1 MCQCHPQNAT
11 MVIQF
16 NLSLFSIYYTLFGYV
31 PFRDRRCATRKR
43 KTARKT
49 SFIILSVVSMPL
61 DLILPTPIELIAH
74 AHPSCH
80 MYCRK
85 SREYLSDS
93 MQHRLG
99 GLPYHITNYDS
110 SETFRTDLYKSMQE
124 TNKKIDSLLPS
135 HFTVFYCSN
144 SNRLYL
150 SHFIYKKNKQRSY
163 THLNSK
169 YSTSKN
175 KLSTSCVLCI
185 CVFVCVCSPCHALY
199 VYFCVFKKT
208 SILRP
213 KKKDIFGRTVN
224 DSQCLTAID
233 SWHSRRTF
241 IFY

>member
-93 MQHRLG
+93 TQHRFG

-150 SHFIYKKNKQRSY
+150 SHFIYKKNKQTRISI
-163 THLNSK
+163 LNIQQAK
-169 YSTSKN
+169 INYRR
-175 KLSTSCVLCI
+175 VVY
-185 CVFVCVCSPCHALY
+185 CVFVYLCVCVVRVMLCMYIFVCL
-199 VYFCVFKKT
+199 KKLQFSAQKRKT
-208 SILRP
+208 HLDELWMIH
-213 KKKDIFGRTVN
+213 N
-224 DSQCLTAID
+224 A
-233 SWHSRRTF
+233 
-241 IFY
+241 